1 MKKKLFI
8 ITLLIGSI
16 LPIIVKANNDIGITD
31 VYDYEIVIDK
41 DIEVTCIN
49 PNTYKIRKIILKK
62 GDIKKI
68 YGEGD
73 CVDYYNHKI
82 DYSGLC
88 FKDKEYVCQYGLY
101 DEDFENFHI
110 KDLEYDV
117 NKNENDITYFNNFDG
132 FLFNYYDDYIG
143 LNSGPSYYYKVIKK
157 INTSE
162 KIKVLGKIKGYDWYY
177 IETQNV
183 KGWITDDDLMIK
195 QNKEYVS
202 YQTQDVYK
210 DQRHKIKIGELKV
223 NSIVKNPYKDGY
235 RDNYYINYDGMQG
248 YIKDGLYE
256 RKSGTTTIKYDGIL
270 YEEADVNSK
279 QLIDKR
285 IKKGQKINYDS
296 FDKILY
302 YTENCEGIKEV
313 NENEEC
319 EYEYVWYNTTID
331 SKTGWLLVSNY
342 LDKYIKDN
350 TEEIIDEGDD
360 ENEINNISKEEIK
373 IENVSFKTNQ
383 IKADEKL
390 YIDFKIDNNSLYE
403 VDKVLFGFKNN
414 KDQNRLLYLNDIE
427 SSPYLNI
434 EHSLF
439 EDGEFELYFIR
450 LELNDEDNTR
460 LVYYTNEIK
469 NNSDYSLKVINDI
482 KDDEKESETKDEEKD
497 QAIKE
502 IHKINNKH
510 LLIGIIS
517 AISITI
523 TSIILIILINKRRKE
538 NKN

>member
-16 LPIIVKANNDIGITD
+16 LPIIVKANYDMGITD
-31 VYDYEIVIDK
+31 VYNYEIVIDK

-49 PNTYKIRKIILKK
+49 PKTYKTRKITLKK
-62 GDIKKI
+62 GDIRKI
-68 YGEGD
+68 FGEGD
-73 CVDYYNHKI
+73 CVDYYNREI

-88 FKDKEYVCQYGLY
+88 FKDKEDVCQYGLF

-132 FLFNYYDDYIG
+132 FLFNYYDDYIE
-143 LNSGPSYYYKVIKK
+143 LYSGPSSFYKK
-157 INTSE
+157 IKDLSTNE
-162 KIKVLGKIKGYDWYY
+162 KIKVLGKIKDYDWYY

-183 KGWITDDDLMIK
+183 KGWITDENLMIK

-223 NSIVKNPYKDGY
+223 NSIVKNPYKDGF

-256 RKSGTTTIKYDGIL
+256 RKSGTTTTKYDGIL

-279 QLIDKR
+279 QLIDKK

-296 FDKILY
+296 LDKRLY
-302 YTENCEGIKEV
+302 YTGNCEGIKEV
-313 NENEEC
+313 NEYDEC
-319 EYEYVWYNTTID
+319 EYEYIWYNTTID

-342 LDKYIKDN
+342 LDNYIKNN
-350 TEEIIDEGDD
+350 TEEIIDEDD
-360 ENEINNISKEEIK
+360 DEINNISKEEIK

-390 YIDFKIDNNSLYE
+390 YIDFKIDNNSFYE
-403 VDKVLFGFKNN
+403 VDKVLFGFKND

-439 EDGEFELYFIR
+439 ENGEFELYFIR

-469 NNSDYSLKVINDI
+469 NNSDYSLKVINNI
-482 KDDEKESETKDEEKD
+482 KNDEKETEEKDEQKD

-523 TSIILIILINKRRKE
+523 SSIILIILINKRF
-538 NKN
+538 KNNNN

>member
-16 LPIIVKANNDIGITD
+16 LPIIVKANYDMGITD
-31 VYDYEIVIDK
+31 VYNYEIVIDK

-49 PNTYKIRKIILKK
+49 PKTYKTRKITLKK
-62 GDIKKI
+62 GDIRKI
-68 YGEGD
+68 FGEGD
-73 CVDYYNHKI
+73 CVDYYNREI

-88 FKDKEYVCQYGLY
+88 FKDKEDVCQYGLF

-132 FLFNYYDDYIG
+132 FLFNYYDDYIE
-143 LNSGPSYYYKVIKK
+143 LYSGPSSFYKK
-157 INTSE
+157 IKDLSTNE
-162 KIKVLGKIKGYDWYY
+162 KIKVLGKIKDYDWYY

-183 KGWITDDDLMIK
+183 KGWITDENLMIK

-223 NSIVKNPYKDGY
+223 NSIVKNPYKDGF

-256 RKSGTTTIKYDGIL
+256 RKSGTTTTKYDGIL

-279 QLIDKR
+279 QLIDKK

-296 FDKILY
+296 LDKRLY
-302 YTENCEGIKEV
+302 YTGNCEGIKEV
-313 NENEEC
+313 NEYDEC
-319 EYEYVWYNTTID
+319 EYEYIWYNTTID

-342 LDKYIKDN
+342 LDNYIKNN
-350 TEEIIDEGDD
+350 TEEIIDEDD
-360 ENEINNISKEEIK
+360 DEINNISKEEIK

-390 YIDFKIDNNSLYE
+390 YIDLKIDNNSYYE
-403 VDKVLFGFKNN
+403 IDKVLFGFKNN

-439 EDGEFELYFIR
+439 ENGEFELYFIR

-469 NNSDYSLKVINDI
+469 NNSDYSLKVINNI
-482 KDDEKESETKDEEKD
+482 KNDEKETEEKDEQKD

-523 TSIILIILINKRRKE
+523 SSIILIILINKRF
-538 NKN
+538 KNNNN